1 MKRLL
6 ITNGKLV
13 LRDSIVD
20 GGLLC
25 ENGIIS
31 DVGYIGDTP
40 DDTELV
46 DADGCYVLPGFIEP
60 HAHGGGGYDFIDN
73 TETAFDEIFK
83 LHRAHGVTQLCPTL
97 CACGEE
103 SMFEFLSLASRL
115 SDRTSFAG
123 VHLEGP
129 FLSPAMS
136 GAQNRSRLLLP
147 DERIIERLEYYKDII
162 ARITAAPELNGV
174 DTLARRMKCAGV
186 SMSIGHSNADAET
199 ARRALRLGFDSVT
212 HLFCSTS
219 GRTKYGGFVRG
230 GIIEAALLDD
240 DCYIE
245 LIGDGHHVSPESFR
259 LALKCRGADKICVV
273 SDAMRAAFEVV
284 KPDSTDCREN
294 AVSSGRHGC
303 ENTVA
308 APNAYPNL
316 NTVSN
321 AYSNLNTVSN
331 AHPSFNAAPNACPNL
346 NNAPNACPNL
356 NAAPN
361 AHPNLNNA
369 PNAYS
374 NLNTTSTGE
383 SYLGAILPE
392 NRVIL
397 EDGVAKLPDRTSFAG
412 SLAVGDSMVESL
424 CQNYGLD
431 LVTVSRMMS
440 ATPAALLGLTGRGQ
454 LRAGYHAD
462 IVLLDKDYRTNA
474 VFIDGKRVV

>member
-13 LRDSIVD
+13 LRDTIAG

-31 DVGYIGDTP
+31 DVGYTGDTP

-115 SDRTSFAG
+115 SDRAGFAG

-162 ARITAAPELNGV
+162 ARVTAAPELNGV
-174 DTLARRMKCAGV
+174 DILARRMKCTGV
-186 SMSIGHSNADAET
+186 SMSIGHSAADAET

-284 KPDSTDCREN
+284 KPNNTDCREN
-294 AVSSGRHGC
+294 VVSSGRQGC

-331 AHPSFNAAPNACPNL
+331 AHPSFNA
-346 NNAPNACPNL
+346 
-356 NAAPN
+356 
-361 AHPNLNNA
+361 A

-462 IVLLDKDYRTNA
+462 IVLLGKDYRTNA

>member
-31 DVGYIGDTP
+31 EVGYIGDTP

-115 SDRTSFAG
+115 SDRAGFAG

-147 DERIIERLEYYKDII
+147 DERMIERIEYYKDII
-162 ARITAAPELNGV
+162 AHITAAPELDGV

-186 SMSIGHSNADAET
+186 SMSIGHSAADAET

-294 AVSSGRHGC
+294 AVSSSRHGC

-321 AYSNLNTVSN
+321 A
-331 AHPSFNAAPNACPNL
+331 HPINAAPNAC
-346 NNAPNACPNL
+346 
-356 NAAPN
+356 
-361 AHPNLNNA
+361 PNLNNA

-374 NLNTTSTGE
+374 NLNTTSVGE

-424 CQNYGLD
+424 CQNYKLD

-440 ATPAALLGLTGRGQ
+440 AAPAALLGLTGRGQ
-454 LRAGYHAD
+454 LRTGYHAD
-462 IVLLDKDYRTNA
+462 IVLLGKDYRTNA

>member
-31 DVGYIGDTP
+31 DVGYTGDTP

-115 SDRTSFAG
+115 SDRTGFAG

-162 ARITAAPELNGV
+162 ARVTAAPELDGV

-186 SMSIGHSNADAET
+186 SMSIGHSAADAET

-259 LALKCRGADKICVV
+259 LALKYRGADKICVV

-294 AVSSGRHGC
+294 AVSSSRHGC

-308 APNAYPNL
+308 APNAYP
-316 NTVSN
+316 
-321 AYSNLNTVSN
+321 NLNTVSN

-346 NNAPNACPNL
+346 NNAPNA
-356 NAAPN
+356 
-361 AHPNLNNA
+361 
-369 PNAYS
+369 YS
-374 NLNTTSTGE
+374 NLNTTSVGE

-424 CQNYGLD
+424 CGNYKLD
-431 LVTVSRMMS
+431 LVIVSRMMS
-440 ATPAALLGLTGRGQ
+440 AAPAALLGLTGRGQ
-454 LRAGYHAD
+454 LRTGYHAD
-462 IVLLDKDYRTNA
+462 IVLLGKDYRTNA

>member
-13 LRDSIVD
+13 LRDTIVD

-31 DVGYIGDTP
+31 YVGYTGDTP

-46 DADGCYVLPGFIEP
+46 DADGCYVLPSFIEP

-115 SDRTSFAG
+115 SDRTGFAG

-162 ARITAAPELNGV
+162 ARITAAPELDGV

-186 SMSIGHSNADAET
+186 SMSIGHSAADAET

-212 HLFCSTS
+212 HLSCSPW
-219 GRTKYGGFVRG
+219 GRTNHGVFVRG

-284 KPDSTDCREN
+284 KPNNTDCREN
-294 AVSSGRHGC
+294 AVSYGKLSR
-303 ENTVA
+303 ENNT
-308 APNAYPNL
+308 AP
-316 NTVSN
+316 T
-321 AYSNLNTVSN
+321 
-331 AHPSFNAAPNACPNL
+331 C
-346 NNAPNACPNL
+346 
-356 NAAPN
+356 
-361 AHPNLNNA
+361 
-369 PNAYS
+369 YS

-462 IVLLDKDYRTNA
+462 IVLLGKNYRTNA
-474 VFIDGKRVV
+474 VFIDGKRVI

>member
-13 LRDSIVD
+13 LRDTIAG

-31 DVGYIGDTP
+31 DVGYTGDTP

-46 DADGCYVLPGFIEP
+46 DATGCYVLPGFIEP

-115 SDRTSFAG
+115 SDRTGFAG

-162 ARITAAPELNGV
+162 ARITAAPELDGV
-174 DTLARRMKCAGV
+174 DTLVRRMKCAGV
-186 SMSIGHSNADAET
+186 SMSIGHSAADAET

-294 AVSSGRHGC
+294 AVSSGRNGC
-303 ENTVA
+303 ENTVST
-308 APNAYPNL
+308 PNACSNL

-331 AHPSFNAAPNACPNL
+331 AHPSFNA
-346 NNAPNACPNL
+346 
-356 NAAPN
+356 
-361 AHPNLNNA
+361 A

-462 IVLLDKDYRTNA
+462 IVLLGKDYRTNA

>member
-6 ITNGKLV
+6 ITNGKFV
-13 LRDSIVD
+13 LRDTIVD

-46 DADGCYVLPGFIEP
+46 DATGCYVLPGFIEP

-115 SDRTSFAG
+115 SDRAGFAG

-162 ARITAAPELNGV
+162 ARVTAAPELDGV

-186 SMSIGHSNADAET
+186 SMSIGHSAADAEA

-284 KPDSTDCREN
+284 SADNT
-294 AVSSGRHGC
+294 ASGH
-303 ENTVA
+303 
-308 APNAYPNL
+308 
-316 NTVSN
+316 
-321 AYSNLNTVSN
+321 
-331 AHPSFNAAPNACPNL
+331 H
-346 NNAPNACPNL
+346 
-356 NAAPN
+356 
-361 AHPNLNNA
+361 H
-369 PNAYS
+369 S
-374 NLNTTSTGE
+374 NLNTTSVGE
-383 SYLGAILPE
+383 SYLGAVLPE

-440 ATPAALLGLTGRGQ
+440 AAPAALLGLTGRGQ
-454 LRAGYHAD
+454 LRTGYHAD
-462 IVLLDKDYRTNA
+462 IVLLGKDYRTNA

>member
-31 DVGYIGDTP
+31 DVGYIGDTT

-115 SDRTSFAG
+115 SDRSGFAG

-162 ARITAAPELNGV
+162 ARVTAAPELDGV
-174 DTLARRMKCAGV
+174 DTLARHMLRAGV
-186 SMSIGHSNADAET
+186 SMSIGHSAADAEA

-284 KPDSTDCREN
+284 KPNNTDCREN
-294 AVSSGRHGC
+294 AVSSGRNGC

-308 APNAYPNL
+308 APNACSNLNTVSNTCPNL

-321 AYSNLNTVSN
+321 ACPNLNTV
-331 AHPSFNAAPNACPNL
+331 PNA
-346 NNAPNACPNL
+346 
-356 NAAPN
+356 
-361 AHPNLNNA
+361 
-369 PNAYS
+369 
-374 NLNTTSTGE
+374 
-383 SYLGAILPE
+383 
-392 NRVIL
+392 
-397 EDGVAKLPDRTSFAG
+397 
-412 SLAVGDSMVESL
+412 
-424 CQNYGLD
+424 
-431 LVTVSRMMS
+431 
-440 ATPAALLGLTGRGQ
+440 
-454 LRAGYHAD
+454 
-462 IVLLDKDYRTNA
+462 
-474 VFIDGKRVV
+474 

>member
-13 LRDSIVD
+13 LRDTIVD

-31 DVGYIGDTP
+31 DVGYTGDTP

-46 DADGCYVLPGFIEP
+46 DATGCYVLPGFIEP

-115 SDRTSFAG
+115 SDRTGFAG

-136 GAQNRSRLLLP
+136 GAQNRSRLLPP

-162 ARITAAPELNGV
+162 ARITAAPELDGV
-174 DTLARRMKCAGV
+174 DTLARRMLRAGV
-186 SMSIGHSNADAET
+186 SMSIGHSAADAET

-346 NNAPNACPNL
+346 NNAPNA
-356 NAAPN
+356 
-361 AHPNLNNA
+361 
-369 PNAYS
+369 YS

-440 ATPAALLGLTGRGQ
+440 ATPAALLGLAGRGQ

-462 IVLLDKDYRTNA
+462 IVLLGKDYRTNA

>member
-13 LRDSIVD
+13 LRDSIIG

-25 ENGIIS
+25 ENGIIAE
-31 DVGYIGDTP
+31 VGYIGDTP

-115 SDRTSFAG
+115 SDRAGFAG

-162 ARITAAPELNGV
+162 ARITAAPEIDGV

-186 SMSIGHSNADAET
+186 SMSIGHSAADAET

-259 LALKCRGADKICVV
+259 LAMKCRGADKICVV

-294 AVSSGRHGC
+294 AVSSSRHGC
-303 ENTVA
+303 ENTV
-308 APNAYPNL
+308 
-316 NTVSN
+316 
-321 AYSNLNTVSN
+321 
-331 AHPSFNAAPNACPNL
+331 AAPNACPNL
-346 NNAPNACPNL
+346 NNAPNAC
-356 NAAPN
+356 
-361 AHPNLNNA
+361 PNLNNA

-462 IVLLDKDYRTNA
+462 IVLLGKDYRTNA

>member
-13 LRDSIVD
+13 LRDTIVD

-46 DADGCYVLPGFIEP
+46 DATGCYVLPGFIEP

-115 SDRTSFAG
+115 SDRAGFAG

-147 DERIIERLEYYKDII
+147 DERIIERIEYYKDII
-162 ARITAAPELNGV
+162 ARVTAAPELDGV

-186 SMSIGHSNADAET
+186 SMSIGHSAADAET

-284 KPDSTDCREN
+284 SADNT
-294 AVSSGRHGC
+294 ASGH
-303 ENTVA
+303 
-308 APNAYPNL
+308 
-316 NTVSN
+316 
-321 AYSNLNTVSN
+321 
-331 AHPSFNAAPNACPNL
+331 H
-346 NNAPNACPNL
+346 
-356 NAAPN
+356 
-361 AHPNLNNA
+361 H
-369 PNAYS
+369 S
-374 NLNTTSTGE
+374 NLNTTSVGE
-383 SYLGAILPE
+383 SYLGAVLPE

-440 ATPAALLGLTGRGQ
+440 AAPAALLGLTGRGQ
-454 LRAGYHAD
+454 LRTGYHAD
-462 IVLLDKDYRTNA
+462 IVLLGKDYRTNA

>member
-13 LRDSIVD
+13 LRDTIVD

-31 DVGYIGDTP
+31 DVGYTGDTP

-115 SDRTSFAG
+115 SDRAGFAG

-162 ARITAAPELNGV
+162 ARITAAPELDGV

-284 KPDSTDCREN
+284 KPNSTDCREN
-294 AVSSGRHGC
+294 AVSYGRNGC
-303 ENTVA
+303 ENTVPT
-308 APNAYPNL
+308 PNAYPNL

-321 AYSNLNTVSN
+321 TCPNLNTVSN
-331 AHPSFNAAPNACPNL
+331 AHPSFNAAPNAC
-346 NNAPNACPNL
+346 
-356 NAAPN
+356 
-361 AHPNLNNA
+361 PNLNNA

-424 CQNYGLD
+424 CGNYGLD

>member
-13 LRDSIVD
+13 LRDTIVD

-25 ENGIIS
+25 ENTRS
-31 DVGYIGDTP
+31 SCVGYIGDTP

-46 DADGCYVLPGFIEP
+46 DATGCYVLPGFIEP

-115 SDRTSFAG
+115 SDRAGFAG

-162 ARITAAPELNGV
+162 ARVTAAPELDGV

-186 SMSIGHSNADAET
+186 SMSIGHSAADAEA

-284 KPDSTDCREN
+284 SADNT
-294 AVSSGRHGC
+294 ASGH
-303 ENTVA
+303 
-308 APNAYPNL
+308 
-316 NTVSN
+316 
-321 AYSNLNTVSN
+321 
-331 AHPSFNAAPNACPNL
+331 H
-346 NNAPNACPNL
+346 
-356 NAAPN
+356 
-361 AHPNLNNA
+361 H
-369 PNAYS
+369 S
-374 NLNTTSTGE
+374 NLNTTSVGE
-383 SYLGAILPE
+383 SYLGAVLPE

-440 ATPAALLGLTGRGQ
+440 AAPAALLGLTGRGQ
-454 LRAGYHAD
+454 LRTGYHAD
-462 IVLLDKDYRTNA
+462 IVLLGKDYRTNA

>member
-13 LRDSIVD
+13 LRDTIVD

-31 DVGYIGDTP
+31 DVGYTGDTP

-115 SDRTSFAG
+115 SDRAGFAG

-174 DTLARRMKCAGV
+174 DILARRMKCAGV
-186 SMSIGHSNADAET
+186 SMSIGHSAADAET

-230 GIIEAALLDD
+230 GIVEAALLDD

-321 AYSNLNTVSN
+321 A
-331 AHPSFNAAPNACPNL
+331 HPSFNAAPNACPNL

-356 NAAPN
+356 N
-361 AHPNLNNA
+361 NA

-374 NLNTTSTGE
+374 NLNTTSVGE

-431 LVTVSRMMS
+431 LVIVSRMMS
-440 ATPAALLGLTGRGQ
+440 AAPAALLGLTGRGQ
-454 LRAGYHAD
+454 LRTGYHAD
-462 IVLLDKDYRTNA
+462 IILLGKDYRTNA

>member
-31 DVGYIGDTP
+31 DVGYTGDTP

-46 DADGCYVLPGFIEP
+46 DAVGCYVLPGFIEP

-115 SDRTSFAG
+115 SDRTGFAG

-136 GAQNRSRLLLP
+136 GAQNRSRLLP
-147 DERIIERLEYYKDII
+147 PNERIIERLEYYKDII
-162 ARITAAPELNGV
+162 ARVTAAPELDGV
-174 DTLARRMKCAGV
+174 DTLARRMLRAGV
-186 SMSIGHSNADAET
+186 SMSIGHSAADAET

-284 KPDSTDCREN
+284 KTNNTDYREN
-294 AVSSGRHGC
+294 AVSSGRNGC

-308 APNAYPNL
+308 APNACSNL

-321 AYSNLNTVSN
+321 AYSNLST
-331 AHPSFNAAPNACPNL
+331 APNACSSFNT
-346 NNAPNACPNL
+346 APNAC
-356 NAAPN
+356 
-361 AHPNLNNA
+361 PNLNNA

-462 IVLLDKDYRTNA
+462 IVLLGKDYRTNA

>member
-13 LRDSIVD
+13 LRDSII
-20 GGLLC
+20 GGSLLC

-31 DVGYIGDTP
+31 EVGYIGDTP

-115 SDRTSFAG
+115 SDRAGFAG

-136 GAQNRSRLLLP
+136 GAQNRSRLLPP

-174 DTLARRMKCAGV
+174 DILARRMKCAGV
-186 SMSIGHSNADAET
+186 SMSIGHSAADAET

-273 SDAMRAAFEVV
+273 SDAMREAYEVV
-284 KPDSTDCREN
+284 SADNT
-294 AVSSGRHGC
+294 ASGH
-303 ENTVA
+303 
-308 APNAYPNL
+308 
-316 NTVSN
+316 
-321 AYSNLNTVSN
+321 
-331 AHPSFNAAPNACPNL
+331 H
-346 NNAPNACPNL
+346 
-356 NAAPN
+356 
-361 AHPNLNNA
+361 H
-369 PNAYS
+369 S

-412 SLAVGDSMVESL
+412 SLAVGDSMVAAL
-424 CQNYGLD
+424 CQNYRLD

-440 ATPAALLGLTGRGQ
+440 AAPAALLGLTGRGQ
-454 LRAGYHAD
+454 LRVGYHAD
-462 IVLLDKDYRTNA
+462 IVLLGKDYRTNA
-474 VFIDGKRVV
+474 VFIDGKCVV

>member
-13 LRDSIVD
+13 LRDTIVD

-46 DADGCYVLPGFIEP
+46 DATGCYVLPGFIEP

-73 TETAFDEIFK
+73 TETAFDKIFK

-115 SDRTSFAG
+115 SDRTGFAG

-147 DERIIERLEYYKDII
+147 DERMIERIEYYKDII
-162 ARITAAPELNGV
+162 ARITAAPELDGI
-174 DTLARRMKCAGV
+174 DMLARRMKCAGV
-186 SMSIGHSNADAET
+186 SMSIGHSAADAET

-212 HLFCSTS
+212 RLFCSTS

-284 KPDSTDCREN
+284 KPNNTDCREN
-294 AVSSGRHGC
+294 VVSSSRHGC

-321 AYSNLNTVSN
+321 ACSNLNTVSN
-331 AHPSFNAAPNACPNL
+331 AHPSFNAAPNAC
-346 NNAPNACPNL
+346 
-356 NAAPN
+356 
-361 AHPNLNNA
+361 PNLNNA

-424 CQNYGLD
+424 CGNYGLD
-431 LVTVSRMMS
+431 LVTVSHMMS

-454 LRAGYHAD
+454 LRTGYHAD
-462 IVLLDKDYRTNA
+462 IVLLGKDYRTNA

>member
-25 ENGIIS
+25 ENGIIA
-31 DVGYIGDTP
+31 DVGYTGDTP

-115 SDRTSFAG
+115 SDRSGFAG

-136 GAQNRSRLLLP
+136 GAQNRSRLLP
-147 DERIIERLEYYKDII
+147 PNERIIERLEYYKDII
-162 ARITAAPELNGV
+162 ARVTAAPELDGV
-174 DTLARRMKCAGV
+174 DTLARRMLRAGV
-186 SMSIGHSNADAET
+186 SMSIGHSAADAET

-230 GIIEAALLDD
+230 GIIEAVLLDD

-294 AVSSGRHGC
+294 VVSSGRHGC
-303 ENTVA
+303 ENTV
-308 APNAYPNL
+308 PTP
-316 NTVSN
+316 
-321 AYSNLNTVSN
+321 N
-331 AHPSFNAAPNACPNL
+331 AHPSFNTAPNACPSFNT
-346 NNAPNACPNL
+346 APNT
-356 NAAPN
+356 
-361 AHPNLNNA
+361 
-369 PNAYS
+369 YS

-440 ATPAALLGLTGRGQ
+440 AAPAALLGLTDRGQ
-454 LRAGYHAD
+454 LRTGYHAD
-462 IVLLDKDYRTNA
+462 IVLLGKDYRTNA

>member
-356 NAAPN
+356 N
-361 AHPNLNNA
+361 NA

>member
-31 DVGYIGDTP
+31 DVGYTGDTP

-115 SDRTSFAG
+115 SDRAGFAG

-162 ARITAAPELNGV
+162 ARVTAAPELDGV

-186 SMSIGHSNADAET
+186 SMSIGHSAADAEA

-284 KPDSTDCREN
+284 SADNT
-294 AVSSGRHGC
+294 ASGH
-303 ENTVA
+303 
-308 APNAYPNL
+308 
-316 NTVSN
+316 
-321 AYSNLNTVSN
+321 
-331 AHPSFNAAPNACPNL
+331 H
-346 NNAPNACPNL
+346 
-356 NAAPN
+356 
-361 AHPNLNNA
+361 H
-369 PNAYS
+369 S
-374 NLNTTSTGE
+374 NLNTTSVGE
-383 SYLGAILPE
+383 SYLGAVLPE

-440 ATPAALLGLTGRGQ
+440 AAPAALLGLTGRGQ
-454 LRAGYHAD
+454 LRTGYHAD
-462 IVLLDKDYRTNA
+462 IVLLGKDYRTNA

>member
-13 LRDSIVD
+13 LRDTIVD

-31 DVGYIGDTP
+31 DVGYTGDTP

-115 SDRTSFAG
+115 SDRTGFAG

-136 GAQNRSRLLLP
+136 GAQNRSRLLPP

-174 DTLARRMKCAGV
+174 DILARRMKCAGV
-186 SMSIGHSNADAET
+186 SMSIGHSAADAET

-321 AYSNLNTVSN
+321 TCPNLNTVSN

-346 NNAPNACPNL
+346 NNAPNAC
-356 NAAPN
+356 
-361 AHPNLNNA
+361 PNLNNA

-424 CQNYGLD
+424 CGNYGLD
-431 LVTVSRMMS
+431 LATVSRMMS
-440 ATPAALLGLTGRGQ
+440 AAPAALLGLTGRGQ

-462 IVLLDKDYRTNA
+462 IVLLGKDYRTNA

>member
-13 LRDSIVD
+13 LRDTIVD

-46 DADGCYVLPGFIEP
+46 DATGCYVLPGFIEP

-115 SDRTSFAG
+115 SDRAGFAG

-162 ARITAAPELNGV
+162 ARVTAAPELDGV

-186 SMSIGHSNADAET
+186 SMSIGHSAADAEA

-284 KPDSTDCREN
+284 SADNT
-294 AVSSGRHGC
+294 ASGH
-303 ENTVA
+303 
-308 APNAYPNL
+308 
-316 NTVSN
+316 
-321 AYSNLNTVSN
+321 
-331 AHPSFNAAPNACPNL
+331 H
-346 NNAPNACPNL
+346 
-356 NAAPN
+356 
-361 AHPNLNNA
+361 H
-369 PNAYS
+369 S
-374 NLNTTSTGE
+374 NLNTTSVGE
-383 SYLGAILPE
+383 SYLGAVLPE

-440 ATPAALLGLTGRGQ
+440 AAPAALLGLTGRGQ
-454 LRAGYHAD
+454 LRTGYHAD
-462 IVLLDKDYRTNA
+462 IVLLGKDYRTNA